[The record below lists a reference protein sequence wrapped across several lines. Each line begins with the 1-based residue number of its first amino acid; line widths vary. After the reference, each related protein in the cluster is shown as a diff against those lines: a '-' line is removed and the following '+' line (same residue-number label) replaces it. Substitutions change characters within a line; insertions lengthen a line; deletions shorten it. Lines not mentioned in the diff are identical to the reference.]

1 VVSNRGFI
9 VFLEIII
16 EMYYRYLMCFLCFFD
31 YLIKYPSILC
41 FPLTNK
47 KAISINDFSLFSFLK
62 VECNGSNRTLVV
74 KKRVSARGGQAD
86 RE

>member
-1 VVSNRGFI
+1 MVSNRGFI

-62 VECNGSNRTLVV
+62 VECNVTFFCELSKITFFCKV
-74 KKRVSARGGQAD
+74 AD
-86 RE
+86 

>member
-1 VVSNRGFI
+1 
-9 VFLEIII
+9 
-16 EMYYRYLMCFLCFFD
+16 MYYRYLMCFLCFFD
-31 YLIKYPSILC
+31 YLIKYPSIP
-41 FPLTNK
+41 FSIYSKADKNLT
-47 KAISINDFSLFSFLK
+47 SINDFSLFSFLK